1 MSEQV
6 KRVGR
11 PRKWDSEAERK
22 RAYRLRRAAELADPL
37 ALRAAARA
45 ARAEAA
51 ESAAAAGTA
60 RREADRWRARAAAAE
75 KRAQQATQ
83 RAARAESAAR
93 AAHAQRDEARRLLRR
108 KLQWARDAQHLRDD
122 RDAMLA
128 LIAELNQQV
137 ADLRSRLAAANR
149 QLQRA
154 SAPW

>member
-22 RAYRLRRAAELADPL
+22 RAYRQRRAAELADPL
-37 ALRAAARA
+37 ALREAARA

-51 ESAAAAGTA
+51 ESTTAADVA
-60 RREADRWRARAAAAE
+60 RREADRWRARAAAAD
-75 KRAQQATQ
+75 KRAQQATE
-83 RAARAESAAR
+83 RATRAESAAR
-93 AAHAQRDEARRLLRR
+93 SAHAQRDEARRLLGR
-108 KLQWARDAQHLRDD
+108 KLRWAKDAKHLKDD
-122 RDAMLA
+122 PEALLA

-137 ADLRSRLAAANR
+137 ADLRSRLGAVTR

-154 SAPW
+154 SAQW